1 MTVAEK
7 DLERVELRVHHV
19 EKPTVVK
26 AGDEY
31 LSLGYFVDGVRLA
44 GVCQLHHRGDFKDG
58 QLILFRKSFPPGSPG
73 IDVWV
78 GIEGCHF

>member
-7 DLERVELRVHHV
+7 DLERVELRVHRV
-19 EKPTVVK
+19 EKPIVVK

-58 QLILFRKSFPPGSPG
+58 RLILFRKSFPPGSPG